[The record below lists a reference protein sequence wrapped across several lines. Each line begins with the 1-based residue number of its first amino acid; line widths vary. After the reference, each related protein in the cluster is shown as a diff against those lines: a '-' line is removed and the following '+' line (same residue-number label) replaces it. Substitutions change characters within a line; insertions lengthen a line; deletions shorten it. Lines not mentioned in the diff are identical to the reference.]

1 MKVAAIQMPTVKDK
15 IQNIRTAGTYIEKI
29 KAENPD
35 FVILP
40 EMFCCPYQTENFPV
54 YAEKEG
60 GPSWQAM
67 SDYARKYH
75 IYLIAGSMPEADD
88 VGKVY
93 NTAYIFDRDG
103 KQIGKHRKAH
113 LFDINVKNGQYFKE
127 SDTLTSGDH
136 ATVFDTEFGKM
147 GVMICYD
154 IRFPEFART
163 MVLDGARMIFVPA
176 AFNMTTGPAHWEL
189 TFRAR
194 ALDNQIY
201 MLGCAPA
208 RDTQAG
214 YISWGHSIVTD
225 PWGKVMKQ
233 LDEKE
238 GILIEEIDLDRED
251 QIREQLPLLKHRK
264 SEMYHLQENTF
275 FSQTDHRSNTFIRY
289 SNTINKN
296 KRNRENSKQ
305 KKQRGIT
312 MKYKHLAMIMG
323 VMITATSVGSTATVF
338 AEESKTESTQDAGD
352 TTEDIAETSDED
364 AEKKND
370 DTEQTKENEILG
382 EVKSVEDGKITI
394 AVGTRKEMAHPGEQP
409 QSGENGEAPEKPEGE
424 APDGN
429 GDGQGTPD
437 GEAPSMLDLTG
448 EEQEITVTDSTVIT
462 KQSMGGGQGAP
473 GGEAPEKPDGDN
485 ADDNADAKPED
496 TDDSEKTDA
505 SDSEKPDGEA
515 PDGNGQAPDGAGQT
529 EEITLD
535 DIKEGDV
542 VAITLDDDGNVATI
556 TVQSMGGGQGGPGS
570 QASGVDSYDAA
581 NEYSSDETVS
591 DTSLESTGTD
601 ENAALVS
608 NGAEVTFS
616 NDAISRT
623 SSDSQG
629 GDNSSFYGVGA
640 AVLATDGT
648 AYVKGSTVTTDSK
661 GGAGLFAYGDG
672 TVYVADTDITT
683 QQDTSGGIHA
693 AGGGKLYAWDL
704 NVETKGESS
713 AAIRSDRGGG
723 TMVVDGGTYTSNG
736 VGSPAVY
743 CTADIAVNN
752 AELTANGSEAVCIE
766 GLNSLRLY
774 NSNLTGNMS
783 DDEQNDT
790 TWTVILYQSMSGD
803 SEVGNSTFQMDGG
816 TITSKNGG
824 LFYTTNTECTIT
836 LKDVD
841 ITYNDDNE
849 FFLQCT
855 GNNNQRGWGQSGA
868 NGSDCNFTADSQ
880 DMKGNVIWDSISD
893 LDFYMTNG
901 STLEGAF
908 VNDES
913 NAGNGGDGYC
923 NVVIDKDSTWT
934 VTGDSIITSLSNAGT
949 ITDADGKTV
958 SIVGTDGTTYV
969 EGDSDYTIT
978 VGSYQDSADT
988 FVSTTVDDWSSYEVE
1003 RPESL

>member
-1 MKVAAIQMPTVKDK
+1 
-15 IQNIRTAGTYIEKI
+15 
-29 KAENPD
+29 
-35 FVILP
+35 
-40 EMFCCPYQTENFPV
+40 
-54 YAEKEG
+54 
-60 GPSWQAM
+60 
-67 SDYARKYH
+67 
-75 IYLIAGSMPEADD
+75 
-88 VGKVY
+88 
-93 NTAYIFDRDG
+93 
-103 KQIGKHRKAH
+103 
-113 LFDINVKNGQYFKE
+113 
-127 SDTLTSGDH
+127 
-136 ATVFDTEFGKM
+136 
-147 GVMICYD
+147 
-154 IRFPEFART
+154 
-163 MVLDGARMIFVPA
+163 
-176 AFNMTTGPAHWEL
+176 
-189 TFRAR
+189 
-194 ALDNQIY
+194 
-201 MLGCAPA
+201 
-208 RDTQAG
+208 
-214 YISWGHSIVTD
+214 
-225 PWGKVMKQ
+225 
-233 LDEKE
+233 
-238 GILIEEIDLDRED
+238 
-251 QIREQLPLLKHRK
+251 
-264 SEMYHLQENTF
+264 
-275 FSQTDHRSNTFIRY
+275 
-289 SNTINKN
+289 
-296 KRNRENSKQ
+296 
-305 KKQRGIT
+305 

-352 TTEDIAETSDED
+352 TTEDTAEASDEK
-364 AEKKND
+364 AD
-370 DTEQTKENEILG
+370 DSKEETKENEILG

-394 AVGTRKEMAHPGEQP
+394 AVGIRKEMGQPGEQP
-409 QSGENGEAPEKPEGE
+409 QGGENDE

-429 GDGQGTPD
+429 GDGQGAPD

-485 ADDNADAKPED
+485 GETPEKPDGDNADDNADAKSED
-496 TDDSEKTDA
+496 TENTDDSEKTDA
-505 SDSEKPDGEA
+505 SDDSESSDAEKTEEASDSDNTDSEAPKKPEGEA

-556 TVQSMGGGQGGPGS
+556 TVQSMDMGGGQGGPGG

-581 NEYSSDETVS
+581 NEYSEDETVS

-648 AYVKGSTVTTDSK
+648 AYVKDSTVTTDSK

-704 NVETKGESS
+704 NVETNGESS

-783 DDEQNDT
+783 DDDQNDT

-824 LFYTTNTECTIT
+824 LFYTTNTECTIA

-841 ITYNDDNE
+841 ITYNDDSE

-934 VTGDSIITSLSNAGT
+934 VTGDSTITSLSNAGT

-988 FVSTTVDDWSSYEVE
+988 SASTTVDDWSSYEVE